1 VRFMPA
7 MPARKAQTMGRVMVV
22 PSRAESFPYV
32 VLETAAAGKPMIAT
46 RVGGI
51 PEIFGT
57 LSDALVPA
65 DDVNALAAAIA
76 RTLDDPGAAEALAQ
90 RLRTS
95 VAGAFTVRTMVDG
108 VMAAYQTA
116 LQAAHPAGE
125 RR

>member
-1 VRFMPA
+1 
-7 MPARKAQTMGRVMVV
+7 MVV

-90 RLRTS
+90 RLQTS